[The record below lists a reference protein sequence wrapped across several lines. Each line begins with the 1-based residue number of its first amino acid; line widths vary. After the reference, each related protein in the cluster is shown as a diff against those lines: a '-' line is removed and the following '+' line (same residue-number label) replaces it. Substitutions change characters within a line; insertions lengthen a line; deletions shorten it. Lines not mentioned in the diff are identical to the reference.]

1 LLGGDIRR
9 LERLVSHRVLQ
20 RIPVQSNN
28 DPTWGEEKECL
39 VLLLKARMMLRDI
52 VEGRLKQERMQ
63 VGNLSVAEIQ
73 NLLKNQKED
82 LETDWIAEI
91 QELKRNMVSELRKNH
106 QLERELWRLDKRIAL
121 LIKHRSNIK
130 EIIAAAQKKAKA
142 PKKEGETVFHLS
154 PKQME
159 GYQNLFYL
167 LQTEP
172 HYLAK
177 LVTLVQPDKMEQ
189 FLDTVILTLFGDA
202 FSPREE
208 FLILSLFHLAIGQE
222 TKANSNVAELLSMES
237 VVPKMIITYNR
248 RKQGHEYLK
257 QIIAPILDSVTNI
270 VDLNLELNI
279 VQIYQAMITDIEIQT
294 GAKST
299 LNRDLPEELIA
310 ENPEVK
316 ALLKTRVEKCISIC
330 NLFFD
335 GIISSLN
342 RLPYGVRW
350 ICKQIH
356 HIAKQKWNSSEDDI
370 GKVIGYFVYY
380 RFMNVAIV
388 TPDSHALT
396 GKDVS
401 MMARRNLVVVAKVL
415 QNLFSL
421 NLFQQKQEKWML
433 PLNDWIASKIPLVR
447 KYFEE
452 LITVTDPSE
461 YLRVDRYNEL
471 TLKIN
476 PVIVIS
482 LSEIFQSH
490 LLILENIAALKQ
502 KEKEDPL
509 EIIMKELGTPPGT
522 GLASDELEREIQL
535 TLVNKFKER
544 MEEDIS
550 SSAMV
555 LAATK
560 ELVIQ
565 VFRGMPQQPNFRE
578 TTTTKNNKKDGAAA
592 TSSGAADD
600 LIAILNTASTYGK
613 ENNQPQLVTNVAKI
627 LENLKQLQ
635 ASGAIAGAG
644 DNYQSFLR
652 GIALE
657 VANRQ
662 AVRELQHKER
672 TRLSLALKEIRKYG
686 DYLNEQIAQ
695 YHEYLKTVLG
705 HYGPRDPS
713 KRTKPIKFTY
723 KELAKKGVIVSSE
736 VPKIGQKS
744 TAFFLSTDTPG
755 VFDIEARMAG
765 KTVDTI
771 QLELDDLLDKS
782 HSNDPILK
790 LENVTLD
797 VNLTLH
803 LLNRYFLRK
812 VK

>member
-1 LLGGDIRR
+1 M
-9 LERLVSHRVLQ
+9 ERLVSHKVLQ
-20 RIPVQSNN
+20 RPVQSNN
-28 DPTWGEEKECL
+28 DATWVEEKECL

-52 VEGRLKQERMQ
+52 VEGRLKQERIQ

-142 PKKEGETVFHLS
+142 PKKDGETQFHLS

-172 HYLAK
+172 HYLAR

-208 FLILSLFHLAIGQE
+208 FLILSLFHIAISQE

-299 LNRDLPEELIA
+299 LNRDLPEDQIA

-335 GIISSLN
+335 GIVSSLN
-342 RLPYGVRW
+342 RLPYGIRW

-356 HIAKQKWNSSEDDI
+356 NIAKQKWNSSEDDI
-370 GKVIGYFVYY
+370 GKVLGYFVYY

-433 PLNDWIASKIPLVR
+433 PLNDWISSKIPLVR

-452 LITVTDPSE
+452 MIAVADPSE

-482 LSEIFQSH
+482 LSEIFQTH

-502 KEKEDPL
+502 KDKDEPL

-522 GLASDELEREIQL
+522 GLSGDELEREIQL

-550 SSAMV
+550 SSSMV

-578 TTTTKNNKKDGAAA
+578 TTKKQQQQQQPAG
-592 TSSGAADD
+592 DD
-600 LIAILNTASTYGK
+600 LIAILNTAHTYGK

-635 ASGAIAGAG
+635 ASGTILGAG

-662 AVRELQHKER
+662 AVRELQQKER

-686 DYLNEQIAQ
+686 DYLNDQIAQ

>member
-1 LLGGDIRR
+1 VG
-9 LERLVSHRVLQ
+9 
-20 RIPVQSNN
+20 PN
-28 DPTWGEEKECL
+28 DATWIEEKECII
-39 VLLLKARMMLRDI
+39 LLLKARMMLRDI

-63 VGNLSVAEIQ
+63 VGALTVAEIQ

-82 LETDWIAEI
+82 TDSDWIAEI
-91 QELKRNMVSELRKNH
+91 QELKRNMVAELRKNH

-130 EIIAAAQKKAKA
+130 EIIAAAQKKPKA
-142 PKKEGETVFHLS
+142 LKNSGETSALHLT

-177 LVTLVQPDKMEQ
+177 LVTLIQPDKMEQ

-208 FLILSLFHLAIGQE
+208 FLILSLFQLAIGQE
-222 TKANSNVAELLSMES
+222 TKANSSVGELLSMES

-257 QIIAPILDSVTNI
+257 QIIAPILDAVTNI
-270 VDLNLELNI
+270 VDLNLELNVI
-279 VQIYQAMITDIEIQT
+279 QIYQAMITEIEIQT
-294 GAKST
+294 GAKSN
-299 LNRDLPEELIA
+299 LPRDLPEDQIA
-310 ENPEVK
+310 ENPDVK
-316 ALLKTRVEKCISIC
+316 ALLKTRVEKCKSIC
-330 NLFFD
+330 SLFFE
-335 GIISSLN
+335 GIIGSLG
-342 RLPYGVRW
+342 RLPYGIRW

-356 HIAKQKWNSSEDDI
+356 SIAKQKWNSDDDDI

-401 MMARRNLVVVAKVL
+401 MLARRNLVVVAKVM

-421 NLFQQKQEKWML
+421 ATFQKQEKWLL
-433 PLNDWIASKIPLVR
+433 PLNDWISSKLSLVR
-447 KYFEE
+447 KYFED
-452 LITVTDPSE
+452 IIAVPDPSE
-461 YLRVDRYNEL
+461 YLRVDKYNEL

-482 LSEIFQSH
+482 LSEIFQTH
-490 LLILENIAALKQ
+490 LLIMENIGSLKQ
-502 KEKEDPL
+502 KDKEDPL
-509 EIIMKELGTPPGT
+509 EVIVKELGPPPPN
-522 GLASDELEREIQL
+522 ASSAGADELEREIQL

-555 LAATK
+555 LAATR

-565 VFRGMPQQPNFRE
+565 VFRGMPQQQQAQSPIE
-578 TTTTKNNKKDGAAA
+578 TGGKGKSKLNVSVSTG
-592 TSSGAADD
+592 GDD
-600 LIAILNTASTYGK
+600 LVGVLRTAQQFGK
-613 ENNQPQLVTNVAKI
+613 ENNQPQLVSNVAKI
-627 LENLKQLQ
+627 LENLKTLQ
-635 ASGAIAGAG
+635 ASGAIAGEG

-652 GIALE
+652 SIALE

-662 AVRELQHKER
+662 AVREMQRKER
-672 TRLSLALKEIRKYG
+672 TRLTLALKEIRKYG
-686 DYLNEQIAQ
+686 DYLNDQIQQ

-713 KRTKPIKFTY
+713 KRTKPIKFSY
-723 KELAKKGVIVSSE
+723 KELAKKGIIVSSE
-736 VPKIGQKS
+736 VPKIGQKT
-744 TAFFLSTDTPG
+744 TAFYLSTDAPG

-782 HSNDPILK
+782 HSNDPVLK
-790 LENVTLD
+790 LDSYV
-797 VNLTLH
+797 
-803 LLNRYFLRK
+803 R
-812 VK
+812 